1 MTDNIG
7 RVAFLSS
14 KIFHITMFSACVF
27 DVVGSWNFIFFIL
40 FHLPFPYSFLWG
52 SICLI
57 AVSSVYTCVGTID

>member
-40 FHLPFPYSFLWG
+40 FHLLFSIFISLGVYLLDYS
-52 SICLI
+52 IECL
-57 AVSSVYTCVGTID
+57 CVRWDN